1 MQVQQLRKYEVYLR
15 GAKGASEN
23 TVEAYMRDLRRFGEW
38 LGTRGVRSFSAV
50 KPEHA
55 ADYIAYLSASGKS
68 PSTIT
73 RTLASLK
80 CFFAYLWSAGKCS
93 QNPFDGITPP
103 KAEKKQPMVLT
114 SDEVELLLS
123 QPKPVD
129 FKGYRDRAIL
139 ELLYAAG
146 VRVSELIAMDLS
158 DVNLN
163 AGFVRAGESEHGR
176 MIPIYSSAVTA
187 ISDYLK
193 CARSKIAVMPGET
206 ALFVNSGGTRMTRQ
220 GLWKILKKYQEQTK
234 LGKDITPQTLRHS
247 LATHML
253 QNGADLGTVQ
263 EILGHT
269 DKASTQFYAQMLMRG
284 LRDAYN
290 RYHPRA

>member
-1 MQVQQLRKYEVYLR
+1 MQAQQLKKYETYLR

-23 TVEAYMRDLRRFGEW
+23 TIEAYMRDLRQFGNW
-38 LGTRGVRSFSAV
+38 LTARGVRSYASTDSA
-50 KPEHA
+50 A
-55 ADYIAYLSASGKS
+55 AGEYVAYLGACGKS
-68 PSTIT
+68 TSTVT

-80 CFFAYLWSAGKCS
+80 CFYAYLWSAGKCS
-93 QNPFDGITPP
+93 ANPFDGITPP
-103 KAEKKQPMVLT
+103 KAEKKMPLILT
-114 SDEVELLLS
+114 SDEIDLLLS

-146 VRVSELIAMDLS
+146 VRVSELIALDVS
-158 DVNLN
+158 DVNLT
-163 AGFVRAGESEHGR
+163 AGFVRVGETGHER
-176 MIPIYSSAVTA
+176 MIPIYGAAVTA
-187 ISDYLK
+187 IGEYLRLG
-193 CARSKIAVMPGET
+193 RSKIAIMPGET
-206 ALFVNSGGTRMTRQ
+206 AMFVNSGGTRMTRQ
-220 GLWKILKKYQEQTK
+220 GLWKMLKKYQEQTK
-234 LGKDITPQTLRHS
+234 IGKEITPHTLRHS

-284 LRDAYN
+284 LRDAYE